1 MKTLALLVAPL
12 LFLAGCS
19 SNAPVQPG
27 APAGRSFAGSPP
39 EPTAAQ
45 KPFAGGL
52 FSRAVEVPIPAGT
65 AIRVRLA
72 ESLNTKTSR
81 PGDPF
86 SATLDVPVMINE
98 KIILPKGT
106 TFNGHVTSSAPS
118 GRLKGRANLGV
129 QLDSFVLNGQTYN
142 VATNSVQRVSGAH
155 KKRNWLFIG
164 GGSGTGAAIGALAG
178 GGTGALIGAGAG
190 AAAGTTGALLTG
202 KKNVSLPAESL
213 VTFSLRE
220 PVQVRTR
227 S

>member
-1 MKTLALLVAPL
+1 MKPLVLLVAPL

-27 APAGRSFAGSPP
+27 DPAGRPSAGSP
-39 EPTAAQ
+39 AVQ
-45 KPFAGGL
+45 KPFGGGL
-52 FSRAVEVPIPAGT
+52 FSRTAEVPIPAGT

-72 ESLNTKTSR
+72 QPLNTKTSR
-81 PGDPF
+81 AGDPF
-86 SATLDVPVMINE
+86 SATLDAPVMINE
-98 KIILPKGT
+98 KIILPRGT

-129 QLDSFVLNGQTYN
+129 RLDSFDLNGQTYN
-142 VATNSVQRVSGAH
+142 IATNSVQRVSGAH

-202 KKNVSLPAESL
+202 KKNVALPAESL

-220 PVQVRTR
+220 PVQVRTK